1 MSWQEPVKN
10 VNYLLLFIGGFDDK
24 AGSRLLFEIS
34 PPRHP
39 GRGGGAKL
47 ARESAVRVGKGE
59 KDLEPT
65 ENSRQVS

>member
-34 PPRHP
+34 PPIRVE
-39 GRGGGAKL
+39 GGGAKL